1 MRWIAVPCIPL
12 ALAAASTTAMG
23 QEGTC
28 LVLAE
33 SGAQPDDPPAAGGQ
47 PLLTENQCEATRYRE
62 LRVPLLEVPQE
73 EEDPI
78 ALSLGAKSSGLTLRL
93 KIPFSL

>member
-1 MRWIAVPCIPL
+1 MRWIGVLCVLPALVAVSPK
-12 ALAAASTTAMG
+12 AMG
-23 QEGTC
+23 QDGSCIAAAEGN
-28 LVLAE
+28 AE
-33 SGAQPDDPPAAGGQ
+33 LYAPPAMGKQ
-47 PLLTENQCEATRYRE
+47 PLLTENQCEATRHRE
-62 LRVPLLEVPQE
+62 LRVPLLEIPQA